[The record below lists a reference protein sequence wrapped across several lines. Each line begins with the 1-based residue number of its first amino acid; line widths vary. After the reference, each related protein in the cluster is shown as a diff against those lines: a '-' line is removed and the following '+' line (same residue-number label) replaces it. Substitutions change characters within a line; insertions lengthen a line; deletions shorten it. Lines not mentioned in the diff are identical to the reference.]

1 MTKRVM
7 MKKIEIKNIFSKMAS
22 RASSRTLNPHP
33 PAGMDDI
40 VGLHLPRRARR
51 KATVANLETRR
62 YKKLKRTRKS
72 HRGDRAVYRRMKKDY
87 LDLSK
92 HWSWLPEFRN
102 IYREKYKGGKVTVSR
117 RHKKTR
123 YNI

>member
-1 MTKRVM
+1 L
-7 MKKIEIKNIFSKMAS
+7 KIKEHFFQKTAS

-62 YKKLKRTRKS
+62 YKKLKKNSRSR
-72 HRGDRAVYRRMKKDY
+72 RGDRTIYRRMKKDY

-102 IYREKYKGGKVTVSR
+102 IYREKYKGGKVTVSKRSR
-117 RHKKTR
+117 RNR
-123 YNI
+123 